1 VLLTM
6 VRRSLRRQ
14 LRRRSLIALTVA
26 LSTAVSVAMLGVV
39 LDVGDKLNAELTTY
53 GSNIVVQPTADAV
66 VSELYRSGDAPDATS
81 FLAEADVPRIKTIF
95 WAHNVVDFAPTLSL
109 HLPVRAGDAAAAD
122 DAGTARVVGTWFD
135 QQLDLPTGEQTVAGV
150 TTMRAWWDLA
160 GAWPVDASDQAV
172 VGRALAED
180 LGVAV
185 GDRVTLGS
193 GDVARTVQVV
203 GTYTSGDD
211 DEDALYVP
219 LAVLQSVG
227 GLAGK
232 VDTVEVKALTT
243 PENDLSRKAARNP
256 AALTRSEWEIWY
268 CTAYPS
274 SIAYQIEEVVPGAVA
289 KQVRQ
294 VAAVEGSVLEKT
306 QSLMILMTMLSLVAA
321 ALAVASLTTASLV
334 ERTAELALLK
344 ALGASGAAAGRLIL
358 LETGVVG
365 LVGALVGALAGSG
378 LAQLVGHLV
387 FGSGVAMR
395 PMVFVLVA
403 ILVALVLLVAT
414 GQSIRSILRLEP
426 ATALHRK

>member
-1 VLLTM
+1 M